1 MVKFVRSAGSAICNH
16 TPRPSSWHNQHELPP
31 SHSPLWLAGLFAL
44 ALGRWPAALG
54 GDEAEEDGREAEH

>member
-1 MVKFVRSAGSAICNH
+1 MLVPEDALVNATKRRARRSY
-16 TPRPSSWHNQHELPP
+16 RPK
-31 SHSPLWLAGLFAL
+31 GLFAL